1 MRKHLAAL
9 AALSVAVLLGSAA
22 AAQDKPPVRKPQLN
36 VLYLVSD
43 DLNCQLGCYGDP
55 TVKSPRI
62 DELASRGVRFER
74 AYCQFPLCNPSR
86 ASFLTGLRP
95 DQTGVLEN
103 ATHFRRKNP
112 DCVTL
117 PQLFQQAGYFVARVG
132 KLYHYG
138 VPLQI
143 GTDGLDDPPSW
154 MAKFNPRGRDRDDE
168 PKIFSLT
175 PGQFGGT
182 PSWLSADGADAEQT
196 DGIGAEMTIK
206 LLEENKDRPFFIAC
220 GFYRPHTPYVAP
232 HKYFDMYP
240 REKLPLAEQKA
251 GDLDDIPVAALQ
263 SRRRDM
269 DERLTREARQAY
281 FASITFMD
289 QQLGKVLDA
298 LERLKLADR
307 TIVVFHSDHGYH
319 TGEHDGMWQKQSLF
333 EGSARVPLVIAAPGM
348 KAAGKSTANLTE
360 LIDVY
365 PTLAELCGLKL
376 AAEMPG
382 QSLVPQLTDP
392 AAPGK
397 GFALTQVRRGGAGGG
412 GKKKAKAAATPTRRA
427 SEGEQPRSASE
438 GKQARS
444 ASEGKAPAPGP
455 FPGYSLRTPRY
466 RYTEWD
472 SGKRGLELYDHQAD
486 PHEFTNLAQDPAHA
500 ETVKELSAKLR
511 TLTPQ

>member
-1 MRKHLAAL
+1 MPGRSSFAL
-9 AALSVAVLLGSAA
+9 AALVAVFVGMLSAPV
-22 AAQDKPPVRKPQLN
+22 AAQDKPRLN
-36 VLYLVSD
+36 VLYIVSD
-43 DLNCQLGCYGDP
+43 DLNNQLGCYGDA

-62 DELASRGVRFER
+62 DELAARGVRFDR
-74 AYCQFPLCNPSR
+74 AYCQYPLCNPSR

-103 ATHFRRKNP
+103 ATQFRKNIP
-112 DCVTL
+112 DTVTL
-117 PQLFQQAGYFVARVG
+117 PQIFQRAGYYVARVG

-138 VPLQI
+138 VPGQI

-154 MAKFNPRGRDRDDE
+154 MAKFNPRGRDKDDE

-182 PSWLSADGADAEQT
+182 PSWLSADGTDEEQT
-196 DGIGAEMTIK
+196 DGIGAAMAIK
-206 LLEENKDRPFFIAC
+206 VLEENKDRPFFLAC

-240 REKLPLAEQKA
+240 REKLPLAEQQA
-251 GDLDDIPVAALQ
+251 GDLDDIPPAALQ

-289 QQLGKVLDA
+289 QQVGKLLDA
-298 LERLKLADR
+298 LDRLKLADR

-333 EGSARVPLVIAAPGM
+333 EQSARVPLIIAAPGN
-348 KAAGKSTANLTE
+348 KAAGKPAAGCVE

-365 PTLAELCGLKL
+365 PTLADLCGLTAPAELPGKSL
-376 AAEMPG
+376 A
-382 QSLVPQLTDP
+382 PQLAD
-392 AAPGK
+392 ASAPTK
-397 GFALTQVRRGGAGGG
+397 GFALSQVRRGGRG
-412 GKKKAKAAATPTRRA
+412 GKKKAA
-427 SEGEQPRSASE
+427 SA
-438 GKQARS
+438 
-444 ASEGKAPAPGP
+444 P
-455 FPGYSLRTPRY
+455 FPGYSIRTDRW

-472 SGKRGLELYDHQAD
+472 GGEKGIELYDHQSD
-486 PHEFTNLAQDPAHA
+486 PQEFTNLAQDPAQA
-500 ETVKELSAKLR
+500 ATLKRLSAQLKAVVAAK
-511 TLTPQ
+511 